1 MKRIINALLI
11 MAVLVSASSCMQE
24 IGPNNPTGNGD
35 TDMVIHVR
43 TPEGFG
49 GPGARSAFSD
59 ADENTINDIYV
70 LVFNSAGTLVDVKKG
85 EVDVL
90 TTPGSPNPP
99 NYSGGGRFTVSLTA
113 SASTSDADKFRI
125 VVLANAAE
133 ILDAD
138 LKNPHAA
145 IPGGRGY
152 ANVISRIWEAVDGKM
167 FQTSVPAEKR
177 IPMWGETEP
186 ITINE
191 AGRNQTIDLTRAVA
205 RVDVGVG
212 RWTGTTWN
220 GKHHTTGEDIP
231 FELTS
236 IHVARKN
243 KGYAL
248 IPATANRG
256 KHAVHNTF
264 LATGPTVPTADKFD
278 IDNDLKNFRFNV
290 TGSTMREIYIP
301 EANVRMGATSPGG
314 NGHLDRMAIIVGG
327 KYKGGVETFYRLDFA
342 RRVVNGN
349 DFVLIDVL
357 RNHLY
362 RFDIASVTGPGYP
375 DPETA
380 YKNLSMNINVNVV
393 EWEEEP
399 SEIIVEG
406 THWIK
411 LFNSRN
417 ENRDDRTAIL
427 YRYTEITDIIPF
439 HTTIPMDRWALSLSH
454 GGAFP
459 DVNNKTVIE
468 NERFRVELLLNEG
481 TQPNS
486 DGVYTGYFKFTAKK
500 ALNEASSVSDNP
512 STLSILALDRVKFS
526 FTILQR
532 GSHPDD
538 WLPGGSE
545 EVVVG
550 GPRP

>member
-1 MKRIINALLI
+1 
-11 MAVLVSASSCMQE
+11 MQE
-24 IGPNNPTGNGD
+24 IHGPDNPAKDGD
-35 TDMVIHVR
+35 TDMVIRVHA
-43 TPEGFG
+43 PESFG
-49 GPGARSAFSD
+49 GSSGTKSAFSN
-59 ADENTINDIYV
+59 ADENTIENIHV
-70 LVFNSAGTLVDVKKG
+70 LVFNSTNELVDIKEGAV
-85 EVDVL
+85 V
-90 TTPGSPNPP
+90 TTPGTPTPP
-99 NYSGGGRFTVSLTA
+99 NYSGNSTFTVTLPA
-113 SASTSDADKFRI
+113 SASASDAHKYRL
-125 VVLANAAE
+125 VVLANAGD
-133 ILDAD
+133 IIDTRLP
-138 LKNPHAA
+138 KPYTG
-145 IPGGRGY
+145 IPGGRNY
-152 ANVISRIWEAVDGKM
+152 ANIISRVWDVVAGKM
-167 FQTSVPAEKR
+167 LQAEKR
-177 IPMWGETEP
+177 IPMWGETAH
-186 ITINE
+186 ITISE
-191 AGRNQTIDLTRAVA
+191 ANRNQTIDLTRAVA

-212 RWTGTTWN
+212 GWTGTTWN

-256 KHAVHNTF
+256 THPIHNTF
-264 LATGPTVPTADKFD
+264 LAINPTVPTVDKFD

-290 TGSTMREIYIP
+290 TGATMREIYIP
-301 EANVRMGATSPGG
+301 EADVRMGATKPGE

-342 RRVVNGN
+342 RRLVNSN
-349 DFVLIDVL
+349 DVELIDVL

-399 SEIIVEG
+399 NEIIVEG
-406 THWIK
+406 PHWIK

-459 DVNNKTVIE
+459 DANNKTVIE

-500 ALNEASSVSDNP
+500 ALSEASSVSDNP